1 MCQFSK
7 VTQHY
12 LNETLTNLPVTVLV
26 NRNRL
31 PNALCA
37 QAVCSSHFPRYV
49 IESVAGKNIN
59 YQTKSI
65 FILKVTVSI
74 LYKAI

>member
-12 LNETLTNLPVTVLV
+12 FNETFTDFPLSYFTGKQEQVAKCV
-26 NRNRL
+26 
-31 PNALCA
+31 
-37 QAVCSSHFPRYV
+37 QAVCSSHFPKYV

-59 YQTKSI
+59 YQAKSI

-74 LYKAI
+74 YL